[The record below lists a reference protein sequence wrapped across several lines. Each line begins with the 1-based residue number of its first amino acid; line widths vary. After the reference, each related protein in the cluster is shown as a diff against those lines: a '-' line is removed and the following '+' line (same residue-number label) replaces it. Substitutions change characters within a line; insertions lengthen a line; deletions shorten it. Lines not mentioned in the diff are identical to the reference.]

1 MYNIL
6 KKHLIFLINSL
17 LYTLSQYLLQYV
29 FFGHNLEGLEK
40 NKKMVIYIT
49 NLQYIICIV
58 FVFIAFYFVKLIKD
72 RKSGVVQTL
81 ISIIIYFSIIFCI
94 DLFIRVSILEYII
107 ILSGF
112 LTFFIIFLIPIKLK
126 DLTALFRK

>member
-49 NLQYIICIV
+49 NLQYIICLV

>member
-126 DLTALFRK
+126 DLTVLYRK

>member
-40 NKKMVIYIT
+40 NKKM
-49 NLQYIICIV
+49 IV
-58 FVFIAFYFVKLIKD
+58 
-72 RKSGVVQTL
+72 
-81 ISIIIYFSIIFCI
+81 C
-94 DLFIRVSILEYII
+94 
-107 ILSGF
+107 
-112 LTFFIIFLIPIKLK
+112 
-126 DLTALFRK
+126 

>member
-1 MYNIL
+1 MYNIF

-17 LYTLSQYLLQYV
+17 LYTLSQYLLQYT

-49 NLQYIICIV
+49 NLQYIICLV

>member
-49 NLQYIICIV
+49 SLQYIICLV

-112 LTFFIIFLIPIKLK
+112 LTLFIIFLIPIKLK

>member
-49 NLQYIICIV
+49 NLQYIICLV
-58 FVFIAFYFVKLIKD
+58 FVFISFYFVKLIKD